1 MLLML
6 KQEVVM
12 RSVIIFWYFL
22 LGDFFHWRLVVHNLL
37 PICNT
42 INASLDF
49 GRPTVFRSIGKW
61 FRYNFSSN
69 VIWTYIGDPAKYG
82 NMFNVIS
89 SIYFYI
95 LGVDTND
102 VPLLMSI
109 ATAHTPILNE
119 RYSFNFSY

>member
-1 MLLML
+1 MISFIEDSLYTIYCQSVTLSTHLLT
-6 KQEVVM
+6 
-12 RSVIIFWYFL
+12 SADL
-22 LGDFFHWRLVVHNLL
+22 L
-37 PICNT
+37 
-42 INASLDF
+42 SLDQLANDL
-49 GRPTVFRSIGKW
+49 GKIIHTI
-61 FRYNFSSN
+61 FLQMSY
-69 VIWTYIGDPAKYG
+69 YG
-82 NMFNVIS
+82 KMFNVIS